1 MTRRERLIRI
11 IESWG
16 PYSHTYRFERDRVLA
31 RMGYAAFVDEAL
43 TAMAAGMVDGKRR
56 QARYNAEAKAR
67 RAAT

>member
-16 PYSHTYRFERDRVLA
+16 PDSHTYRFQRDRVIA
-31 RMGYAAFVDEAL
+31 RMGYAAFTDESVEAI
-43 TAMAAGMVDGKRR
+43 AAGMVEGQRR

-67 RAAT
+67 RAT